1 MRLSIPSTTLDQL
14 SQLVADSLAN
24 LGYAHRR
31 QDGTTQT
38 ILFRRRQI
46 TRSGSLLLLEV
57 DTQRLPHGVRAGD
70 LVDKDLL
77 HHLTAVV
84 HYPVQALNTVGVTYV
99 IRLAGAAERPKL
111 PDHADLAVALA
122 QHPGG
127 AVIPVGLGPAGPAWA
142 PLDGHFLVGGASGS
156 GKTTWLLAALLALSR
171 VNPPQDL
178 QVVIVDPKAVDFAP
192 LGSLPHLA
200 RPIARE
206 PEEAAETVAW
216 LVGQMA
222 ERQRKFLRLP
232 ARSLVAY
239 NAHAPQK
246 LPRLVVVIDEVTDLA
261 LRLGLKS
268 AFYKDLIRLACQG
281 RAFGLYLVLA
291 TQNPKAEVLDTLIRG
306 NLSTRI
312 ACRVSGAE
320 QSRIILGMA
329 GAEQLPR
336 IPGRLLA
343 RLDSGRPQELQGY
356 AVTDEELAGL
366 GGAAPAD
373 MLDAETRA
381 MLQYALEHL
390 RGRFPQAELMAA
402 GWSRPQYR
410 QAIVKLRQT
419 GLLERG
425 PQNAW
430 LICST
435 AKSAAFEGLD
445 AVDRLTV

>member
-1 MRLSIPSTTLDQL
+1 MRLPISSTTLNQL
-14 SQLVADSLAN
+14 SQLVVDSLTN
-24 LGYAHRR
+24 LGYVHRR

-38 ILFRRRQI
+38 ILFRRRGI
-46 TRSGSLLLLEV
+46 TQSGALLLLEV

-70 LVDKDLL
+70 LVDKEIL
-77 HHLTAVV
+77 HHLTAVI

-99 IRLAGAAERPKL
+99 IRLAGAAEHPKL
-111 PDHADLAVALA
+111 PDRADLAVALA
-122 QHPGG
+122 RHPGG
-127 AVIPVGLGPAGPAWA
+127 AVIPVGLGPAGPVWA
-142 PLDGHFLVGGASGS
+142 PLVGHFLVGGASGS
-156 GKTTWLLAALLALSR
+156 GKTTWLLAALLVLSR

-206 PEEAAETVAW
+206 PEEAEETIAW

-222 ERQRKFLRLP
+222 ERQRRFLRLP
-232 ARSLVAY
+232 ARSLESY
-239 NAHAPQK
+239 NAHATEQ
-246 LPRLVVVIDEVTDLA
+246 LPRLVAVIDEVTDLA

-306 NLSTRI
+306 NLATRI
-312 ACRVSGAE
+312 AFRAGGAE
-320 QSRIILGMA
+320 QSRIILGTA

-343 RLDSGRPQELQGY
+343 RLDGGRPQELQGY

-366 GGAAPAD
+366 GGNELAD
-373 MLDAETRA
+373 LLDAESRA
-381 MLQYALEHL
+381 MRQYALERL
-390 RGRFPQAELMAA
+390 GGRFPQAELMAA

-410 QAIVKLRQT
+410 QAVVKLRQA

-430 LICST
+430 LVCST
-435 AKSAAFEGLD
+435 AKSSAFSGLD
-445 AVDRLTV
+445 AVDRLTI